1 MLDAARPSTK
11 SFSCYLARGPR
22 SPSLVLAPL
31 AHLGL
36 FLGSPL
42 SISYPLFATIIFTAG
57 KSQISYTDVVLVVKS
72 LFLSTRRLGRKSLF
86 YTCRF
91 GSEDGLPGS
100 LSMTL
105 FVSSVFAE

>member
-42 SISYPLFATIIFTAG
+42 SISYSLFATTIFTAG
-57 KSQISYTDVVLVVKS
+57 KSQISYTDDSLVVKN
-72 LFLSTRRLGRKSLF
+72 LFLSTKRLGRETLF

-91 GSEDGLPGS
+91 ESEDGVPGF